1 MLPQGGFP
9 RQLMAASW
17 LGWMLVLGSFVTW
30 RDATL
35 LFQAIPSIALF
46 GLVGCYDTFRD
57 VTFAFFG
64 FLMCLATLFARAHS
78 REMLRLAAE
87 SGYFNRGELPGRSQE
102 ELEPNDALMD
112 RIKSGPWRWVAG
124 PEWALA
130 SALVIVLLSL
140 LGAPVLRESVQGVA
154 GLVQV
159 TQPQIRSNRP
169 AFTTRTASSEDVAI
183 GRGPNTTLSN
193 AQLFAVRTEGPRY
206 LRTMIMDTYT
216 GRGWRSSLTPE
227 MFSEGNVTSATID
240 QIKEPKEVGFELVPL
255 RPTRVLPT
263 PGEVLYWADTNL
275 VRPRIEGVWQASSES
290 VNTEYRGSSIIS
302 SDESKGTEAVKN
314 LPPFLKGTQGTAS
327 VHPDVVRLA
336 REASARGRTD
346 IEKAR
351 LIKREI
357 ESRAKYNLNAQRTP
371 DNQDPVRYFLF
382 DGQEGYCDLFASSMV
397 VMARSV
403 GIPARYVQGYLPDPD
418 TVDQQGRLIVVD
430 KDYHAWA
437 ELFIKDVGWVIFDA
451 TEGALQVEGG
461 ERGAASDTTLWYQ
474 RDWFRRLL
482 DGLML
487 CAVVVGGYFA
497 YRFYLQS
504 RPANPQKAQ
513 LDSAFVTYSRL
524 LERASGRRRQI
535 SQTPDEFLE
544 ASRGALNGT
553 YQSAKDLNRKFVRA
567 MYSPEGVDDATVAEI
582 RADLR
587 NLQQMLK
594 KEQPAGKA

>member
-1 MLPQGGFP
+1 
-9 RQLMAASW
+9 
-17 LGWMLVLGSFVTW
+17 
-30 RDATL
+30 
-35 LFQAIPSIALF
+35 
-46 GLVGCYDTFRD
+46 
-57 VTFAFFG
+57 
-64 FLMCLATLFARAHS
+64 
-78 REMLRLAAE
+78 
-87 SGYFNRGELPGRSQE
+87 
-102 ELEPNDALMD
+102 
-112 RIKSGPWRWVAG
+112 
-124 PEWALA
+124 
-130 SALVIVLLSL
+130 
-140 LGAPVLRESVQGVA
+140 
-154 GLVQV
+154 
-159 TQPQIRSNRP
+159 
-169 AFTTRTASSEDVAI
+169 
-183 GRGPNTTLSN
+183 
-193 AQLFAVRTEGPRY
+193 
-206 LRTMIMDTYT
+206 
-216 GRGWRSSLTPE
+216 
-227 MFSEGNVTSATID
+227 
-240 QIKEPKEVGFELVPL
+240 
-255 RPTRVLPT
+255 
-263 PGEVLYWADTNL
+263 
-275 VRPRIEGVWQASSES
+275 
-290 VNTEYRGSSIIS
+290 
-302 SDESKGTEAVKN
+302 
-314 LPPFLKGTQGTAS
+314 
-327 VHPDVVRLA
+327 
-336 REASARGRTD
+336 
-346 IEKAR
+346 
-351 LIKREI
+351 
-357 ESRAKYNLNAQRTP
+357 
-371 DNQDPVRYFLF
+371 
-382 DGQEGYCDLFASSMV
+382 
-397 VMARSV
+397 MARSV

-535 SQTPDEFLE
+535 SQTPDEILE